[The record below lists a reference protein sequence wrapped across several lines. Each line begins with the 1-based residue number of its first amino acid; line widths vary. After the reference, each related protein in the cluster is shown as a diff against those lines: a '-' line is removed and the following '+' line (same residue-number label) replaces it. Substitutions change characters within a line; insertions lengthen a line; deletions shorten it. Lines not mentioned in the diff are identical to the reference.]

1 MGYLD
6 LLYEFNHTRPTE
18 LERRQALLK
27 ELLAEF
33 GEGSSIPSMATG
45 ADIICTWE
53 KGSM

>member
-33 GEGSSIPSMATG
+33 GEGSSIEPPF
-45 ADIICTWE
+45 IICTWE